1 MTTTFKLQDN
11 TNLESSVAQ
20 AYVAGWINGGSST
33 FQVLQS
39 DGTFGGGTPTSVPF
53 YPVSKIPTVTLDVA
67 TNGND
72 QLLFVVS
79 PDAPTA
85 LKVLNSAPE
94 KFTQY
99 PYPVAPGIA
108 APGPFDIF
116 EFGLNAQD
124 DVSAV
129 SGFGLNLSFSV
140 SGDASQQFGVSSAV
154 TRKEIGTAYTAFVA
168 NEAASLS
175 AAKAFAE
182 LLYDGAL
189 DVAGAPAPPS
199 VDSQFFAISDP
210 NDMLNALTDNYTA
223 ATDDPL
229 ATYWDS
235 TLTDLFTVGNY
246 LSINL
251 SANPAAPNIYSGYCS
266 GDAGDVVFTFSNGSN
281 EYTFPN
287 PLNSNPLGF
296 AGAQYVF
303 QQAFTVA
310 PAPDEGLLQDNIW
323 QALCRG
329 VALQGYRRRRSP
341 MARAPRR
348 GTIRTTGTSPATSA
362 TSTPSSCTIPTQPG
376 TTVAPAA
383 IRRSSLPMRPTASA
397 RTRIRMGRT
406 PVRTSRRRAPPWRTA
421 RPSRSRSAAGTR
433 PRADVPTRSRH
444 PFHGS
449 ATFGQNGVLRLV

>member
-1 MTTTFKLQDN
+1 MTTTFTLQDD
-11 TNLESSVAQ
+11 TNLDPSVAQ

-39 DGTFGGGTPTSVPF
+39 DGTFGGGAPTTVPF
-53 YPVSKIPTVTLDVA
+53 YLVSTIPTVTLDVA

-79 PDAPTA
+79 PGAPTA
-85 LKVLNSAPE
+85 LTVLNSAPQ
-94 KFTQY
+94 KYTQY

-129 SGFGLNLSFSV
+129 SGFGLNLRFSV
-140 SGDASQQFGVSSAV
+140 SGDGSQQFGVSSAV

-168 NEAASLS
+168 NEATSLP

-210 NDMLNALTDNYTA
+210 NDMLNALTDNYTV

-251 SANPAAPNIYSGYCS
+251 SANPAAPNIYCGYCS
-266 GDAGDVVFTFSNGSN
+266 GDVGDVVFTFSNGTN
-281 EYTFPN
+281 LYTFPS

-303 QQAFTVA
+303 QQAFTSA

-329 VALQGYRRRRSP
+329 VAQLGVSTTSITDGESTTAWNNPDNWYQPGNVSHVYAKFLHYADADGNDS
-341 MARAPRR
+341 
-348 GTIRTTGTSPATSA
+348 RTSGNPPIFIGNAAYGFSEDENPDGPYSGPNVPSKSA
-362 TSTPSSCTIPTQPG
+362 TVPDGSTVTITLGGWDTTSS
-376 TTVAPAA
+376 
-383 IRRSSLPMRPTASA
+383 
-397 RTRIRMGRT
+397 
-406 PVRTSRRRAPPWRTA
+406 
-421 RPSRSRSAAGTR
+421 
-433 PRADVPTRSRH
+433 
-444 PFHGS
+444 
-449 ATFGQNGVLRLV
+449 

>member
-1 MTTTFKLQDN
+1 MTTTFTLQDD
-11 TNLESSVAQ
+11 TNLDKSVAQ
-20 AYVAGWINGGSST
+20 AYVAGWINGGSSS

-39 DGTFGGGTPTSVPF
+39 DGTFGGGTPTTVPF
-53 YPVSKIPTVTLDVA
+53 YPVSTIPTVTLDVA

-329 VALQGYRRRRSP
+329 VALQGVS
-341 MARAPRR
+341 
-348 GTIRTTGTSPATSA
+348 TTPITDGE
-362 TSTPSSCTIPTQPG
+362 STTAWNNPDNWYQPG
-376 TTVAPAA
+376 NVSHVYAKFLHYSDAA
-383 IRRSSLPMRPTASA
+383 GNDS
-397 RTRIRMGRT
+397 
-406 PVRTSRRRAPPWRTA
+406 RTSGNPPIFIA
-421 RPSRSRSAAGTR
+421 NAAYGFSEDENPDGPYSGPNVPSKSVTVPDGSTVTITLGAWGT
-433 PRADVPTRSRH
+433 TS
-444 PFHGS
+444 G
-449 ATFGQNGVLRLV
+449 

>member
-1 MTTTFKLQDN
+1 M
-11 TNLESSVAQ
+11 
-20 AYVAGWINGGSST
+20 
-33 FQVLQS
+33 
-39 DGTFGGGTPTSVPF
+39 
-53 YPVSKIPTVTLDVA
+53 A

-168 NEAASLS
+168 NEATSLS

-329 VALQGYRRRRSP
+329 VALQGVSTTPITDGESTTAWNNPDNWYQPGNVSHVY
-341 MARAPRR
+341 AKFLHYSDAA
-348 GTIRTTGTSPATSA
+348 GNDSRTSGNPPIFIANAAYGFSEDENPDGPYSGPNVPSKSA
-362 TSTPSSCTIPTQPG
+362 TVADGSTVTITLGGWDTTSS
-376 TTVAPAA
+376 
-383 IRRSSLPMRPTASA
+383 
-397 RTRIRMGRT
+397 
-406 PVRTSRRRAPPWRTA
+406 
-421 RPSRSRSAAGTR
+421 
-433 PRADVPTRSRH
+433 
-444 PFHGS
+444 
-449 ATFGQNGVLRLV
+449 

>member
-1 MTTTFKLQDN
+1 MTTTFTLQDD
-11 TNLESSVAQ
+11 TNLDKSVAQ

-79 PDAPTA
+79 QGAPTA

-129 SGFGLNLSFSV
+129 SGFGLNLRFSV

-168 NEAASLS
+168 NEAASLP

-189 DVAGAPAPPS
+189 NVAGAPAPPS

-223 ATDDPL
+223 ATDDTL
-229 ATYWDS
+229 ATYWDT
-235 TLTDLFTVGNY
+235 TLAALFTVGNY

-251 SANPAAPNIYSGYCS
+251 SANPTAPNIYSGYCS
-266 GDAGDVVFTFSNGSN
+266 GSAGAEVFTFSNGSN
-281 EYTFPN
+281 TYGFDN

-310 PAPDEGLLQDNIW
+310 PAPDKGLLQDNIW

-329 VALQGYRRRRSP
+329 VAQLGVSTTPITGGESTTAWNNPDNWYQPGNVSHVYAKFLHYSD
-341 MARAPRR
+341 AD
-348 GTIRTTGTSPATSA
+348 GNDSRTSGNPPIFIANAAYGFSEDENPDGPYSGPNVPSKSA
-362 TSTPSSCTIPTQPG
+362 TVPNGSTVTITLGGWDTTSS
-376 TTVAPAA
+376 
-383 IRRSSLPMRPTASA
+383 
-397 RTRIRMGRT
+397 
-406 PVRTSRRRAPPWRTA
+406 
-421 RPSRSRSAAGTR
+421 
-433 PRADVPTRSRH
+433 
-444 PFHGS
+444 
-449 ATFGQNGVLRLV
+449 

>member
-1 MTTTFKLQDN
+1 MTTTFTLQDD
-11 TNLESSVAQ
+11 TNLDKSVAQ
-20 AYVAGWINGGSST
+20 AYVAGWINGGSSS

-39 DGTFGGGTPTSVPF
+39 DGTFGGGTPTTVPF
-53 YPVSKIPTVTLDVA
+53 YPVSTIPTVTLDVA

-168 NEAASLS
+168 NEATSLS

-329 VALQGYRRRRSP
+329 VALQGVSTTPITDGESTTAWNNPDNWYQPGNVSHVY
-341 MARAPRR
+341 AKFLHYSDAA
-348 GTIRTTGTSPATSA
+348 GNDSRTSGNPPIFIANAAYGFSEDENPDGPYSGPNVPSKSA
-362 TSTPSSCTIPTQPG
+362 TVADGSTVTITLGGWDTTSS
-376 TTVAPAA
+376 
-383 IRRSSLPMRPTASA
+383 
-397 RTRIRMGRT
+397 
-406 PVRTSRRRAPPWRTA
+406 
-421 RPSRSRSAAGTR
+421 
-433 PRADVPTRSRH
+433 
-444 PFHGS
+444 
-449 ATFGQNGVLRLV
+449 

>member
-329 VALQGYRRRRSP
+329 VALQGVSTTPITDGESTTAWNNPDNWYQPGNVSHVY
-341 MARAPRR
+341 AKFLHYSDAA
-348 GTIRTTGTSPATSA
+348 GNDSRTSGNPPIFIANAAYGFSEDENPDGPYSGPNVPSKSA
-362 TSTPSSCTIPTQPG
+362 TVADGSTVTITLGGWDTTSS
-376 TTVAPAA
+376 
-383 IRRSSLPMRPTASA
+383 
-397 RTRIRMGRT
+397 
-406 PVRTSRRRAPPWRTA
+406 
-421 RPSRSRSAAGTR
+421 
-433 PRADVPTRSRH
+433 
-444 PFHGS
+444 
-449 ATFGQNGVLRLV
+449 